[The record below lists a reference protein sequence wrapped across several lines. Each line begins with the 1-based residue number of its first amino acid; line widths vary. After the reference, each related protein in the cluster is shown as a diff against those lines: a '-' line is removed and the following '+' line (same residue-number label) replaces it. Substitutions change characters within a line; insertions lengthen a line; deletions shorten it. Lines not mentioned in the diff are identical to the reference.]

1 MASYSKKLLSGSTNG
16 LPIKVTGTSTSAGV
30 VVHTAVTGSTDFDE
44 VWLYANNTN
53 STTTYKLTVE
63 WGTTTAADGN
73 IELSVQPESG
83 LILVIP
89 GLLINGGLVVKAF
102 ASAANVIL
110 LTGYVNAIRS

>member
-1 MASYSKKLLSGSTNG
+1 MATYSKQILSGSVNG
-16 LPIKVTGTSTSAGV
+16 LAEKVTGTSTMSSV
-30 VVHTAVTGSTDFDE
+30 MVHTAVSGSTNFDE
-44 VWLYANNTN
+44 IWLYANNTS
-53 STTTYKLTVE
+53 STASKLTIE
-63 WGTTTAADGN
+63 WGTPTAADGN

-89 GLLINGGLVVKAF
+89 GLLLNGGHVVRAF